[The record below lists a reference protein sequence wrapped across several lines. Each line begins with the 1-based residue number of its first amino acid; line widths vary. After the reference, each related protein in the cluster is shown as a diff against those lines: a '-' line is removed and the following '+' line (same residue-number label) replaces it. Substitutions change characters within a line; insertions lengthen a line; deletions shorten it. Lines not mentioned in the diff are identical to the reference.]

1 MERTVNPLA
10 SARCR
15 YFSGAIFND
24 AGAGAVCA
32 RIGDK
37 TPGETA
43 STALVKTARTNK
55 PDITLAFMVPLPIG
69 LYSHIAADF
78 Q

>member
-1 MERTVNPLA
+1 LA
-10 SARCR
+10 SVRCR
-15 YFSGAIFND
+15 YFNGAVFNN

-32 RIGDK
+32 RVGDK

-43 STALVKTARTNK
+43 STALVNTARTNK

-69 LYSHIAADF
+69 LYLHTAAYF